1 MSTLLITHPVCLEH
15 DPGTHHPECPERL
28 KVVLAALEAE
38 EFLFLM
44 REEAPHATMEQ
55 LTRAHPPSHVEH
67 IMSAVPHEGHHTIDG
82 DTFLSPY
89 TGEAALRAAGA
100 VCLAIDEVMAG
111 KTRNAFCAVR
121 PPGHHAEL
129 HQAMGFCF
137 FNNVVVG
144 AYHARVHHNLK
155 RIAVVDWDVH
165 HGNGTQHLLEDD
177 PDFFYASTHQWPLYP
192 GTGDIEETGVAAN
205 VVNVPLAP
213 GTASEGFRTAFSTQ
227 LLPRL
232 EEFKPELILI
242 SAGFDAH
249 KSDPM
254 ANLRLEA
261 DDYGWATR
269 EILAVAS
276 RVCEHRV
283 VSVLEGG
290 YDLAALMACTTH
302 HVRALMQG

>member
-1 MSTLLITHPVCLEH
+1 MPSLLVTHPVFLEH
-15 DPGTHHPECPERL
+15 DPGPHHPECPERL

-38 EFLFLM
+38 EFHFLM

-55 LTRAHPPSHVEH
+55 LTRAHPQSHVEH
-67 IMSAVPHEGHHTIDG
+67 ILSSVPHDGHHTIDG

-100 VCLAIDEVMAG
+100 VCLAIDDVMAG
-111 KTRNAFCAVR
+111 RARNAFCAVR

-144 AYHARVHHNLK
+144 AYHARAAHGLK
-155 RIAVVDWDVH
+155 RIAVIDWDVH
-165 HGNGTQHLLEDD
+165 HGNGTQHLMEDD

-192 GTGDIEETGVAAN
+192 GTGGADEIGVAGN
-205 VVNVPLAP
+205 VVNVPLPP
-213 GTASEGFRTAFSTQ
+213 GTDGQGFKAAFSNRI
-227 LLPRL
+227 LPAL

-249 KSDPM
+249 KSDPI
-254 ANLRLEA
+254 ANLKLEA
-261 DDYGWATR
+261 EDYAWATR
-269 EILAVAS
+269 EIMAVAG
-276 RVCEHRV
+276 RVCYHRV

-290 YDLAALMACTTH
+290 YDLAALMICTTH
-302 HVRALMQG
+302 HVRALLGG